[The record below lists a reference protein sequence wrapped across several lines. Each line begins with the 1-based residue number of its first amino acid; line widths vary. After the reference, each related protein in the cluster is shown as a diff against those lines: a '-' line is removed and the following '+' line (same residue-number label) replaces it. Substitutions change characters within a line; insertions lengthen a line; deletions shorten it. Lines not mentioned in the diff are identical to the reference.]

1 LIEDAEAQVAA
12 PDGDRPGE
20 TKQQDGPNGQ
30 SGERRR
36 YGAVALVFA
45 CALPIALL
53 VLPVLPM
60 LIATPI
66 LAVGALIAGVSARRA
81 ARRTGGTAPGTPTAI
96 AVGVIGLALTVAV
109 APFWS
114 PLSNYEDCLTSANTV
129 HDQST
134 CRHALDRGLASRVP
148 FASSDFVG
156 RLTSSG

>member
-1 LIEDAEAQVAA
+1 MAA
-12 PDGDRPGE
+12 PDGGRPGR
-20 TKQQDGPNGQ
+20 TTQRSGQNG
-30 SGERRR
+30 SGGDQRRH
-36 YGAVALVFA
+36 GAVALVFA

-60 LIATPI
+60 LIATPV
-66 LAVGALIAGVSARRA
+66 LATGALVTGISARRA

-114 PLSNYEDCLTSANTV
+114 TLSSYEDCLTSANTV
-129 HDQST
+129 HDEAS
-134 CRHALDRGLASRVP
+134 CRQALDRGLASRVP
-148 FASSDFVG
+148 FASPDFVG

>member
-1 LIEDAEAQVAA
+1 MAA

-20 TKQQDGPNGQ
+20 TTQRGGRNGRG
-30 SGERRR
+30 GERHRH
-36 YGAVALVFA
+36 GAVALVFA
-45 CALPIALL
+45 CALPVALL

-66 LAVGALIAGVSARRA
+66 LATGALVTGVMARRA

-96 AVGVIGLALTVAV
+96 AVGVVGLALTVAV

-114 PLSNYEDCLTSANTV
+114 ALSRYEDCLTSANTV
-129 HDQST
+129 EDHAS

-148 FASSDFVG
+148 FASPEIVG
-156 RLTSSG
+156 RLTSTR

>member
-1 LIEDAEAQVAA
+1 MAT
-12 PDGDRPGE
+12 PDGDRTGE
-20 TKQQDGPNGQ
+20 TTKQDGQNGQ
-30 SGERRR
+30 DGDRRR
-36 YGAVALVFA
+36 HGAVALVFA

-66 LAVGALIAGVSARRA
+66 LAIGALVSAVSARRA

-96 AVGVIGLALTVAV
+96 AVGVVGLALTVVV

-114 PLSNYEDCLTSANTV
+114 ALNSYEDCLTSANTV
-129 HDQST
+129 HDQTS
-134 CRHALDRGLASRVP
+134 CQQALDHGLASRVP
-148 FASSDFVG
+148 FASPDLVG